1 MQVADWLWLA
11 GGFVVLVAGA
21 EFLVRGASHLAAR
34 LGISPLVIGLTV
46 VAFGTSMP
54 ELAVSAYSAFQGNA
68 GIALGNVVGSNVFNV
83 LFILGLSALIAPLTV
98 HAKLIRND
106 VPLMIGVS
114 ILLWIM
120 CLDGRLALW
129 ESLILFA
136 GILAYVTQQV
146 RESRQER
153 GAEVQSEFRQEFGAA
168 AFPRHHWGVDAA
180 AVLGGLALLVLGS
193 KWLVQ
198 GAIAL
203 ATAFGVSDVVIGLTI
218 VAAGTSLPEV
228 ATSVLASIRGER
240 DIAIG
245 NVIGSNIFNILAVL
259 GVSGMLRPSG
269 VEVPDAMLA
278 FDLPV
283 MAAVALVCLPLFLD
297 QTIGRAKGAIF
308 LLAYVG
314 YVGYLV
320 LAATGHSALP
330 GFREAMLGYVL
341 PLAALTVF
349 GIAVQAARARR

>member
-1 MQVADWLWLA
+1 MQLADVLWLA
-11 GGFVVLVAGA
+11 GGLVLLVAGA

-34 LGISPLVIGLTV
+34 LGVSPLVIGLTV

-54 ELAVSAYSAFQGNA
+54 ELGVSAYSAVQGNA
-68 GIALGNVVGSNVFNV
+68 GIALGNVVGSNIFNV

-98 HAKLIRND
+98 HARLIRND
-106 VPLMIGVS
+106 VPLMIGAS
-114 ILLWIM
+114 ILLWVM

-129 ESLILFA
+129 ESLVLFA
-136 GILAYVTQQV
+136 GIVAYTSQQV

-153 GAEVQSEFRQEFGAA
+153 SAEIQTEFREEYGAQ
-168 AFPRHHWGVDAA
+168 AFPRHHWGLDAA

-198 GAIAL
+198 GAVAIAS
-203 ATAFGVSDVVIGLTI
+203 AYGVSDAVIGLTI

-228 ATSVLASIRGER
+228 ATSVLASIRGQR

-245 NVIGSNIFNILAVL
+245 NVIGSNLFNILAVL
-259 GVSGMLRPSG
+259 GVSGILRPSG
-269 VEVPDAMLA
+269 VEVPGSMLA

-297 QTIGRAKGAIF
+297 QSIGRLKGALF
-308 LLAYVG
+308 LLGYVG
-314 YVGYLV
+314 YVGYLI
-320 LAATGHSALP
+320 LAATNHASLP
-330 GFREAMLGYVL
+330 GFRATMVAWVL
-341 PLAALTVF
+341 PIAALTVF
-349 GIAVQAARARR
+349 GIAVQAARRRR